1 MSRGHGKGAAYERQT
16 AEKLS
21 EWWTQDEYE
30 PRTDVF
36 WRTAGSGA
44 RATVRGRKGKTTK
57 NHCGDI
63 LASDPI
69 GQPFLDWCVLELKRG
84 YSSSTIFDI
93 LDKSEGA
100 AVQTF
105 EKWILQAEES
115 AENARSIGWLIICK
129 RDRRETMIF
138 FPDRVYDVRLFE
150 EWPVAHFNI
159 LDDTI
164 FCMTFDDF
172 LENVTPNAIKAFLSH
187 STEDHSKRK

>member
-1 MSRGHGKGAAYERQT
+1 MKGRGKGAAYERQT

-30 PRTDVF
+30 SRTDVF

-84 YSSSTIFDI
+84 YSSSTIFDV
-93 LDKSEGA
+93 LDKSQGA
-100 AVQTF
+100 ATQVF

-115 AENARSIGWLIICK
+115 AKNAGSVGWLIIHK
-129 RDRRETMIF
+129 RDRRETMVF

-150 EWPVAHFNI
+150 EWPVAHFSI

-164 FCMTFDDF
+164 FCMTFADF
-172 LENVTPNAIKAFLSH
+172 LEYITPKAIREFLSR
-187 STEDHSKRK
+187 SAKDRSKQNN